1 MRKIEIISIVTFLV
15 ISALSLYKLNTK
27 RIVPSEFLL
36 RNVEA
41 LANNEYGEDPSVIY
55 AWSKL
60 IDCDGWGTG
69 DYKVCQK
76 NGPGNTCYNPGDT
89 TCDCGRNC
97 D

>member
-1 MRKIEIISIVTFLV
+1 MKKYLKVVVMAVFVLVTGLNV
-15 ISALSLYKLNTK
+15 YKTQTEAKLSDSQLK
-27 RIVPSEFLL
+27 
-36 RNVEA
+36 NVEA

-60 IDCDGWGTG
+60 IDCAGWGTG

>member
-1 MRKIEIISIVTFLV
+1 MKMLKNIYVLIIIACSVASFWM
-15 ISALSLYKLNTK
+15 ISTK
-27 RIVPSEFLL
+27 QMEQSDFLL

>member
-1 MRKIEIISIVTFLV
+1 MKKYLKVVVMAVFVLVTGLNV
-15 ISALSLYKLNTK
+15 YKTQTEAKLSDSQLK
-27 RIVPSEFLL
+27 
-36 RNVEA
+36 NVEA

-60 IDCDGWGTG
+60 IDCAVWGTG